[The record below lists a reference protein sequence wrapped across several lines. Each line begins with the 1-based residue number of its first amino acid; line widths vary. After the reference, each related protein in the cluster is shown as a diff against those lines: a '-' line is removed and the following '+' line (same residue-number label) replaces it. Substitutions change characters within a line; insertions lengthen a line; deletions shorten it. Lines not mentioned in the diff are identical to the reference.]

1 MENKFI
7 SYAQNFED
15 VLLNR
20 IFREQNTGF
29 YVDIGANHPV
39 YDSVTKAF
47 YERGWRGINIEPV
60 PQYYNLL
67 KCDRTEDI
75 NLNIGISDEEG
86 ELTFCDLVDTGL
98 STFDQE
104 MAEKL
109 SKEDGFSMEKY
120 TVKVKKL
127 ADICHQYIH
136 QPIDFLKVDVEGWEE
151 KVIYSGN
158 WQNFRPKVII
168 IEATIPNSPQRKNT
182 NISNFLHQ
190 YNYHHIYFDGLND
203 FYIAEEFKHWE
214 NLFRTPV
221 NVFDQF
227 ITYPELEKQKSIAQL
242 QIAINSKDEYINN
255 LKMKKQ
261 PSSEQINNLE
271 KMIKTKDEY
280 ISSLEKAIKS
290 KEEDN
295 QNATNELI
303 KCKQLIQEQE
313 KIIKRKYTIHEAEKK
328 DLNYYIQHLQ
338 SILSQQQETL
348 KKYNQEHS
356 DIKKNQSLEISNLHK
371 LINDKNAEIEGMKS
385 SKFWKLRKKWF
396 KIKKLINEDAQ

>member
-20 IFREQNTGF
+20 IFRGQNTGF

-67 KCDRTEDI
+67 ECDRIEDI

-86 ELTFCDLVDTGL
+86 ELTFYDLVDTGL

-127 ADICHQYIH
+127 ADICHKYIH

-151 KVIYSGN
+151 KVIYSGD
-158 WQNFRPKVII
+158 WQNFRPKVIV
-168 IEATIPNSPQRKNT
+168 IEATIPNSPERKNT

-203 FYIAEEFKHWE
+203 FYVAEEFKHWE
-214 NLFRTPV
+214 NLFKTPV
-221 NVFDQF
+221 NVFDKF
-227 ITYPELEKQKSIAQL
+227 TTYPEQEKQKSITQL
-242 QIAINSKDEYINN
+242 QTAINSKDEYINS
-255 LKMKKQ
+255 LIMEKQ
-261 PSSEQINNLE
+261 TTSEHMSNLE

-280 ISSLEKAIKS
+280 INNLEEMIKS

-295 QNATNELI
+295 QNLTDDLI
-303 KCKQLIQEQE
+303 KCKQLINEQE
-313 KIIKRKYTIHEAEKK
+313 KIIKRQYTIHEAEKK
-328 DLNYYIQHLQ
+328 DLNHYIQHLQ

-348 KKYNQEHS
+348 KKYNQEHT
-356 DIKKNQSLEISNLHK
+356 DIKKDQSLEISNLRK

-396 KIKKLINEDAQ
+396 KIKKLINKDAQ